1 MLKWLVISASTV
13 TGITLEAIIGALY
26 ACFGNINDKL
36 STIHDA
42 NLLDLIHVLSL
53 NEIAILFTYT
63 KRSSRTGHA

>member
-1 MLKWLVISASTV
+1 LSCASQFKKRCPPP
-13 TGITLEAIIGALY
+13 LEAIIGALY

-53 NEIAILFTYT
+53 NEIAIPFTYT
-63 KRSSRTGHA
+63 KQSSRTGHA